1 MYSRMNDED
10 ILHLWILPDVVWKRS
25 SLQRI
30 VGLLHRSLMQSKL
43 CDLSYKLARQW
54 LSGVNHGMT
63 NEEIV
68 AVMYHE
74 YIVT

>member
-1 MYSRMNDED
+1 MHTKNSYLFFLEAYGKTFLKISKEGN
-10 ILHLWILPDVVWKRS
+10 
-25 SLQRI
+25 I
-30 VGLLHRSLMQSKL
+30 VGLLHRSLMQSNL

-68 AVMYHE
+68 AVMYPE
-74 YIVT
+74 